1 MFELI
6 LLAPVAASVSPG
18 PLVGIITGL
27 LAVLTILAEIL
38 KKKVFG
44 KADSD
49 MHKNTNETVRKN
61 REEIAELKSIIEV
74 NEVLLK
80 KMYDLHNV
88 KDADNVPL
96 WYVTSNLKKLIGSIH
111 TMVSEMKKMVS
122 DTDENSEAIL
132 NKLPELINSNQAM
145 TSRLTDLV
153 ILLEQLANKISS

>member
-1 MFELI
+1 
-6 LLAPVAASVSPG
+6 
-18 PLVGIITGL
+18 
-27 LAVLTILAEIL
+27 
-38 KKKVFG
+38 
-44 KADSD
+44 
-49 MHKNTNETVRKN
+49 
-61 REEIAELKSIIEV
+61 
-74 NEVLLK
+74 
-80 KMYDLHNV
+80 MYDLHNV